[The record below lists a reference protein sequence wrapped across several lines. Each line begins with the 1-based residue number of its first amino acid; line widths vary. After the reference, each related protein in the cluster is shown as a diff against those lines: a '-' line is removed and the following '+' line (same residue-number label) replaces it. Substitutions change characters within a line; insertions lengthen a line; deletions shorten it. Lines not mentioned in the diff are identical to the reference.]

1 MEEYRYWQPDN
12 VLIEAKATGT
22 TLQQELRRVGIP
34 VTMYSPGG
42 RRPGQDKVS
51 RANSVAP
58 ILESGLVWAPDTQ
71 WAEELVEECAAF
83 PNGANDDQ
91 VDVTTMALFRFRQ
104 GNFVSLDTD
113 DNEES
118 EPESGTVEYY

>member
-1 MEEYRYWQPDN
+1 M
-12 VLIEAKATGT
+12 
-22 TLQQELRRVGIP
+22 
-34 VTMYSPGG
+34 
-42 RRPGQDKVS
+42 
-51 RANSVAP
+51 
-58 ILESGLVWAPDTQ
+58 VWYPEGKE

-113 DNEES
+113 DND
-118 EPESGTVEYY
+118 EPEPLSNELEYY

>member
-1 MEEYRYWQPDN
+1 
-12 VLIEAKATGT
+12 
-22 TLQQELRRVGIP
+22 
-34 VTMYSPGG
+34 MYSPGG
-42 RRPGQDKVS
+42 RRTGQDKLS
-51 RANSVAP
+51 RANAVAP
-58 ILESGLVWAPDTQ
+58 MLESGMVWYPEGKE
-71 WAEELVEECAAF
+71 WAEDLVEECAAF

-118 EPESGTVEYY
+118 EPENGTVEYY